1 MLAIQRIEATGLTSP
16 RIAEAIHVTTHALRY
31 YKTMQR
37 FPNKHAYTA
46 LVRLAES
53 RGVVLLAS
61 DFITDGSFVSS
72 TETD

>member
-1 MLAIQRIEATGLTSP
+1 
-16 RIAEAIHVTTHALRY
+16 
-31 YKTMQR
+31 MQR

-46 LVRLAES
+46 LVRLAKS

-72 TETD
+72 TEID